1 MTGNGVMHNGTT
13 VMDDYGINL
22 DRLQVPIYR
31 FRCNDQYFAVIIT
44 TSLNNRFQTGDRV
57 AVIIKDNGMLHLYVN
72 GVDQGEVNANIT
84 TPMYGVIDLY
94 GQAAQATILE
104 YDLLYS
110 CMSPSELIIPLPFTG
125 PL

>member
-1 MTGNGVMHNGTT
+1 M
-13 VMDDYGINL
+13 GI
-22 DRLQVPIYR
+22 
-31 FRCNDQYFAVIIT
+31 II
-44 TSLNNRFQTGDRV
+44 R
-57 AVIIKDNGMLHLYVN
+57 DNGMLHLYVN
-72 GVDQGEVNANIT
+72 GIDQGGVIANIT

-110 CMSPSELIIPLPFTG
+110 YISPSELIIPLPFTG